1 MGCTPDKLACS
12 KEGSLISTANL
23 SYQDVNKYMY
33 LDSLDSD
40 SMAANTR
47 SWIYNLRAERQ
58 ARDFVA
64 AAEIVTRITEWAAR
78 NISEKIGT
86 AATRVSAVALLDGGQ
101 ASLRSL
107 IVRDENLI
115 PGEPLRIVASVGYIG
130 SLPPNFENCSLGLIS
145 TLVPNSDDISVLMDS
160 SMKLRIGITNKIE
173 NSVYTLIEATT
184 NGEMGN
190 IFAQCCNMEA
200 SWDLGVPSATVRARG
215 ERNDETPTQG
225 PGWWVWMLIALCIA
239 LFLGLIASLFLGRCN
254 RWRRKPAPPFA
265 NFVRVNTSRWSYL
278 QTLLISGRLWCLRW
292 SQGWLQC
299 PTGNPHSSCGPRI
312 WVSSI
317 RSNFK
322 HLMNLRTPILPL
334 IKKNSITP
342 HQRRA
347 SISQLST
354 SANSV
359 ANPSVRVVQESP
371 F

>member
-1 MGCTPDKLACS
+1 
-12 KEGSLISTANL
+12 
-23 SYQDVNKYMY
+23 
-33 LDSLDSD
+33 
-40 SMAANTR
+40 
-47 SWIYNLRAERQ
+47 
-58 ARDFVA
+58 
-64 AAEIVTRITEWAAR
+64 
-78 NISEKIGT
+78 
-86 AATRVSAVALLDGGQ
+86 
-101 ASLRSL
+101 
-107 IVRDENLI
+107 
-115 PGEPLRIVASVGYIG
+115 
-130 SLPPNFENCSLGLIS
+130 
-145 TLVPNSDDISVLMDS
+145 MDS

-265 NFVRVNTSRWSYL
+265 NFED
-278 QTLLISGRLWCLRW
+278 SGAYVGPKVGYNAPRET
-292 SQGWLQC
+292 
-299 PTGNPHSSCGPRI
+299 PTAVVDPESG
-312 WVSSI
+312 
-317 RSNFK
+317 
-322 HLMNLRTPILPL
+322 TPILPL